1 MPIQDAAKLLNT
13 GVTVL
18 KRKCRQYNI
27 PRWPYRKLK
36 SIQNLYKSME
46 NLEAQQAESGIDGN
60 SIRETKL
67 KLFVEKESMM
77 WDPAI
82 SLNQETKKLRQS
94 NFKYEYK
101 VRQEKGPQGPRNE
114 GAEHFPEE
122 MNNLHQQ
129 RGNER
134 QQHQQEGAQANGMIP
149 IAQMT
154 SAAVQHHTARGA
166 MSGLSLIQ
174 GLLLITALGHPLMM
188 KTTSSFGG
196 TSLRLTVVCM
206 LLLQIG
212 IRLRGCKA
220 TEGRLWMPP

>member
-1 MPIQDAAKLLNT
+1 MPIQEAAKILNT

-101 VRQEKGPQGPRNE
+101 VRQEKGH
-114 GAEHFPEE
+114 GAPKNDEAAELFPEE
-122 MNNLHQQ
+122 HDLQQ
-129 RGNER
+129 RGNNS
-134 QQHQQEGAQANGMIP
+134 QQAGEQANGMMP
-149 IAQMT
+149 VQMA
-154 SAAVQHHTARGA
+154 SAASVQRRTAREST
-166 MSGLSLIQ
+166 SGLSR
-174 GLLLITALGHPLMM
+174 PLDHCCGSSCDM
-188 KTTSSFGG
+188 KTISFTATS
-196 TSLRLTVVCM
+196 
-206 LLLQIG
+206 
-212 IRLRGCKA
+212 
-220 TEGRLWMPP
+220 